1 MVMPNTEIFTQKEA
15 DTVLWPARSAEDR
28 LCALAHELRGRL
40 HVLALNTNLMLDR
53 ARTADSSLSRGWL
66 VERLDRQSDTLG
78 SMLELMERLLDV
90 QMTEHSS
97 EVCTLRLVDLR
108 SLVYEILQAD
118 SECLRAARCS
128 WSLQAPVSVSGYWDA
143 LQLRVAI
150 RNLLNNA
157 IKFGPGKPVDVTV
170 GCDDD
175 MAFVRVTD
183 HGVGVRAEDSERI
196 FGRFERANARVR
208 GSGLG
213 LWLVRG
219 IARAHGGEVTVY
231 SAPGEGATF
240 TLCLPGDLSALPSDR

>member
-1 MVMPNTEIFTQKEA
+1 MVMPNAEIFTHQEA

-66 VERLDRQSDTLG
+66 VERLDRQADTLG

-90 QMTEHSS
+90 EMTEHSS

-118 SECLRAARCS
+118 SESLRAARCS

-157 IKFGPGKPVDVTV
+157 IKFGPGKPVDVSV
-170 GCDDD
+170 GCSED
-175 MAFVRVTD
+175 MAFVRVNESLVASNAPT
-183 HGVGVRAEDSERI
+183 RACVARASD
-196 FGRFERANARVR
+196 FGWSAASRAHMGGKSRCTARLARVR
-208 GSGLG
+208 RS
-213 LWLVRG
+213 RC
-219 IARAHGGEVTVY
+219 AF
-231 SAPGEGATF
+231 P
-240 TLCLPGDLSALPSDR
+240 DLPSDR